1 MSKRIYFTGV
11 NAAAIAAALAG
22 MTAHIIEDREGNS
35 IFVDPATNATRMLKP
50 LDEII
55 INGDSA
61 ILLDN
66 TSKLEMIGR
75 LCHEA
80 NAAYCRCLGDMSQTT
95 WGDAPDWQRKSAI
108 TGVVMH
114 LTNPGASPSASHE
127 SWMKEKLADGWQ
139 YGEVKDAEAKTH
151 PCIVEFDELPKEQQA
166 KDYIFKAIVN
176 TQASI
181 MFPELALQL

>member
-11 NAAAIAAALAG
+11 NSAAISAALIG
-22 MTAHIIEDREGNS
+22 MSAHIVDDRDGNP
-35 IFVDPATNATRMLKP
+35 IFVDAEQGVSRMLKP
-50 LDEII
+50 MDEFII
-55 INGDSA
+55 SEHSA
-61 ILLDN
+61 ALLDSS
-66 TSKLEMIGR
+66 SKVNMIAR

-95 WGDAPDWQRKSAI
+95 WADAPDWQKKSAV

-114 LTNPGASPSASHE
+114 LTDPCASPSASHE
-127 SWMKEKLADGWQ
+127 SWMKEKLDDGWQ